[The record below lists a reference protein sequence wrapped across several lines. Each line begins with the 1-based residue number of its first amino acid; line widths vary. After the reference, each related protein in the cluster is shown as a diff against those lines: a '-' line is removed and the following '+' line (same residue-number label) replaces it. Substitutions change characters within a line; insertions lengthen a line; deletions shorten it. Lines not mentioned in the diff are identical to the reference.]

1 MSLLSWLS
9 VCYPLGR
16 RVARLSRRCL
26 NLLLQRYKMQ
36 RQKVTILLET
46 TIDPAHLLDI
56 AIEIAR
62 QMQNEIESYDER
74 VEINTDEIA
83 VSSD

>member
-1 MSLLSWLS
+1 
-9 VCYPLGR
+9 
-16 RVARLSRRCL
+16 
-26 NLLLQRYKMQ
+26 MQ
-36 RQKVTILLET
+36 RQKVTIQLET